1 MTYGLLN
8 GLRVLELGEF
18 ISAPYCGK
26 LLADMGADVV
36 KIERAGTGDWARDYG
51 PFAFTP
57 ALSQGERGVGS
68 HRERSGLFLYLN
80 ADKRGVTLN
89 LDTPTGREILAGMVS
104 RADVLVHNL
113 HPSEMDRVGLDYES
127 LSPRNPGLV
136 MASIT
141 PFGLTGPYRNWRA
154 YDINLAAGGGI
165 CEGLG
170 SPDREPLTFGTPEVG
185 YFAGAAAA
193 SAIVMALLA
202 RDNPPLLPAGEG
214 GHPPRH
220 SRESGNPDLVGE
232 SRPPA
237 RIGQHIDIAE
247 IESMAGLYNGPEA
260 LMAVYQWRVT
270 RRTGH
275 HALDFPYPNCILRC
289 KDGFIFVGSPE
300 GRQWRRLL
308 ELMGTP
314 EWSQEP
320 RFRNRTVMNN
330 EYADEVD
337 GYVEEWLLQHTK
349 AELLELALE
358 HRVPLAPVRGFDE
371 VRRDPSLASLFREVE
386 RPDTGPVAMPGPPYA
401 LSAPGARP
409 EPGPTARPEP
419 DPTAGP
425 NPDPAARP
433 NPDPAA
439 RPNPDPAARPEPD
452 PTAGPGPSGTAHPE
466 PAPPLHPEPVEGAQP
481 RPAPT
486 LGQHNSE
493 IYAGELGY
501 TPEEVVQL
509 YRLGII

>member
-8 GLRVLELGEF
+8 GLRVLEFGEF

-36 KIERAGTGDWARDYG
+36 KIERAGAGDWARGYG
-51 PFAFTP
+51 PWPVDRQAHHDP
-57 ALSQGERGVGS
+57 SY

-89 LDTPTGREILAGMVS
+89 LDTPTGRELLAGMVS

-113 HPSEMDRVGLDYES
+113 HPIEMDRVGLDYES
-127 LSPRNPGLV
+127 LSPHNPGLV

-202 RDNPPLLPAGEG
+202 RDNPPPLPAGEG
-214 GHPPRH
+214 W
-220 SRESGNPDLVGE
+220 GE
-232 SRPPA
+232 GETPA
-237 RIGQHIDIAE
+237 VRTGQHIDIAE

-308 ELMGTP
+308 ELMGNP

-337 GYVEEWLLQHTK
+337 GYVEEWLLRHTK
-349 AELLELALE
+349 ADLLELALE

-371 VRRDPSLASLFREVE
+371 VRHDPSLATLFREVE
-386 RPDTGPVAMPGPPYA
+386 RPDTGPIALPGPPYTLTSPA
-401 LSAPGARP
+401 LTS
-409 EPGPTARPEP
+409 
-419 DPTAGP
+419 
-425 NPDPAARP
+425 PAARSE
-433 NPDPAA
+433 AV
-439 RPNPDPAARPEPD
+439 
-452 PTAGPGPSGTAHPE
+452 SHPE
-466 PAPPLHPEPVEGAQP
+466 LVEGSP

-509 YRLGII
+509 YLLGII

>member
-8 GLRVLELGEF
+8 GLRVLEFGEF

-36 KIERAGTGDWARDYG
+36 KIERAPSGDWARDYG
-51 PFAFTP
+51 PWP
-57 ALSQGERGVGS
+57 GDIPN
-68 HRERSGLFLYLN
+68 RERSGLFLYLN

-89 LDTPTGREILAGMVS
+89 LDTPTGREILAGLVS
-104 RADVLVHNL
+104 RADALVHNL
-113 HPSEMDRVGLDYES
+113 HPMEMDRVGLDYET
-127 LSPRNPGLV
+127 LSAHNGRLV

-141 PFGLTGPYRNWRA
+141 PFGLTGPYRNWKA

-193 SAIVMALLA
+193 SSIVLALLA
-202 RDNPPLLPAGEG
+202 RDNSLPLPAGEG
-214 GHPPRH
+214 R
-220 SRESGNPDLVGE
+220 GE
-232 SRPPA
+232 GEISAGPS
-237 RIGQHIDIAE
+237 GQHIDIAE

-289 KDGFIFVGSPE
+289 RDGFIFVGSPE

-320 RFRNRTVMNN
+320 RLRNRTVMNN

-349 AELLELALE
+349 AELLEMALE
-358 HRVPLAPVRGFDE
+358 HRIPLAPVRGFDE
-371 VRRDPSLASLFREVE
+371 VRHDPSLASLFAEVE
-386 RPDTGPVAMPGPPYA
+386 RPDTGPVAMPGPPYE
-401 LSAPGARP
+401 LGGA
-409 EPGPTARPEP
+409 AV
-419 DPTAGP
+419 
-425 NPDPAARP
+425 
-433 NPDPAA
+433 
-439 RPNPDPAARPEPD
+439 
-452 PTAGPGPSGTAHPE
+452 S
-466 PAPPLHPEPVEGAQP
+466 QS

-486 LGQHNSE
+486 LGQHNRE

-501 TPEEVVQL
+501 TPEDVAQL

>member
-36 KIERAGTGDWARDYG
+36 KVDRADGGDWARDYG
-51 PFAFTP
+51 PYP
-57 ALSQGERGVGS
+57 NDLP

-89 LDTPTGREILAGMVS
+89 LDTPTGREILAGLLS
-104 RADVLVHNL
+104 RFDVLVHNL
-113 HPSEMDRVGLDYES
+113 HPAEMDRVGLDYDT
-127 LSPRNPGLV
+127 LRPHNDALV

-141 PFGLTGPYRNWRA
+141 PFGLTGPYRNWKA

-170 SPDREPLTFGTPEVG
+170 SPEREPLTFGTPEVG

-193 SAIVMALLA
+193 SSIVMALLA
-202 RDNPPLLPAGEG
+202 RDDGDPSAG
-214 GHPPRH
+214 
-220 SRESGNPDLVGE
+220 S
-232 SRPPA
+232 A
-237 RIGQHIDIAE
+237 GQHIDIAE
-247 IESMAGLYNGPEA
+247 IETLAGLYNGPEA

-289 KDGFIFVGSPE
+289 KDGYIFVGSPE

-308 ELMGTP
+308 ELMGSP

-349 AELLELALE
+349 AELLEMALE
-358 HRVPLAPVRGFDE
+358 HRIPLAPVRGFDE
-371 VRRDPSLASLFREVE
+371 VRHDPSLATLFSEID
-386 RPDTGPVAMPGPPYA
+386 RPDTGPVTIPGSPYQ
-401 LSAPGARP
+401 LSDAIVS
-409 EPGPTARPEP
+409 
-419 DPTAGP
+419 
-425 NPDPAARP
+425 
-433 NPDPAA
+433 
-439 RPNPDPAARPEPD
+439 
-452 PTAGPGPSGTAHPE
+452 PS
-466 PAPPLHPEPVEGAQP
+466 

-493 IYAGELGY
+493 VYCGELGY
-501 TPEEVVQL
+501 TPEEVAQL
-509 YRLGII
+509 YRTGII

>member
-26 LLADMGADVV
+26 LLADMGADVLKV
-36 KIERAGTGDWARDYG
+36 ERTGGGDWARDYG
-51 PFAFTP
+51 PYALTLTP
-57 ALSQGERGVGS
+57 SQGERGFGG
-68 HRERSGLFLYLN
+68 HRENSGLFLYLN

-89 LDTPTGREILAGMVS
+89 LDTPTGREMLAGLVS
-104 RADVLVHNL
+104 RYDILVHNL
-113 HPSEMDRVGLDYES
+113 HPTEMDRVGLDYETIR
-127 LSPRNPGLV
+127 PYNDALV

-141 PFGLTGPYRNWRA
+141 PFGLTGPYRNWKA

-193 SAIVMALLA
+193 SSIVMALLA
-202 RDNPPLLPAGEG
+202 RDDGVSSA
-214 GHPPRH
+214 
-220 SRESGNPDLVGE
+220 SS
-232 SRPPA
+232 A
-237 RIGQHIDIAE
+237 GQHIDIAE
-247 IESMAGLYNGPEA
+247 IETMAGLYNGPEA

-289 KDGFIFVGSPE
+289 KDGYIFVGSPE

-308 ELMGTP
+308 ELMGSP

-337 GYVEEWLLQHTK
+337 GYLEEWLLQHTK
-349 AELLELALE
+349 AELLEMALE
-358 HRVPLAPVRGFDE
+358 HRIPLAPVRGFDE
-371 VRRDPSLASLFREVE
+371 VRHDPSLFTLFTEID
-386 RPDTGPVAMPGPPYA
+386 RPDTGPVSIPGPAYE
-401 LSAPGARP
+401 LPGA
-409 EPGPTARPEP
+409 EAST
-419 DPTAGP
+419 
-425 NPDPAARP
+425 
-433 NPDPAA
+433 
-439 RPNPDPAARPEPD
+439 
-452 PTAGPGPSGTAHPE
+452 
-466 PAPPLHPEPVEGAQP
+466 P
-481 RPAPT
+481 RFAPT

-493 IYAGELGY
+493 VYCGELGY
-501 TPEEVVQL
+501 TPEEVAQL
-509 YRLGII
+509 YRTGII

>member
-1 MTYGLLN
+1 MTFGLLN
-8 GLRVLELGEF
+8 GLRVLEFGEF

-36 KIERAGTGDWARDYG
+36 KIERAGAGDWARDYG
-51 PFAFTP
+51 PWP
-57 ALSQGERGVGS
+57 GDIP
-68 HRERSGLFLYLN
+68 HRECSGLFLYLN

-89 LDTPTGREILAGMVS
+89 LETPTGRELLAGMVS

-113 HPSEMDRVGLDYES
+113 HPTEMDRVGLDHET
-127 LSPRNPGLV
+127 LSSHNAGLV

-141 PFGLTGPYRNWRA
+141 PFGLTGPYRNWKA

-170 SPDREPLTFGTPEVG
+170 SPDREPLTFGSPEVG

-202 RDNPPLLPAGEG
+202 RDNSLPLPAGEG
-214 GHPPRH
+214 W
-220 SRESGNPDLVGE
+220 GE
-232 SRPPA
+232 GEIPA
-237 RIGQHIDIAE
+237 ARAGQHIDIAE

-320 RFRNRTVMNN
+320 RLRNRTVMNN

-358 HRVPLAPVRGFDE
+358 HRIPLAPVRGFDE
-371 VRRDPSLASLFREVE
+371 VRHDPSLATLFRDVE
-386 RPDTGPVAMPGPPYA
+386 RPDTGPVTLPGPPYA
-401 LSAPGARP
+401 LGGPGAPP
-409 EPGPTARPEP
+409 ETAEV
-419 DPTAGP
+419 
-425 NPDPAARP
+425 
-433 NPDPAA
+433 
-439 RPNPDPAARPEPD
+439 
-452 PTAGPGPSGTAHPE
+452 S
-466 PAPPLHPEPVEGAQP
+466 QP

>member
-26 LLADMGADVV
+26 LLADMGAEVLKV
-36 KIERAGTGDWARDYG
+36 ERSDGGDWARDYG
-51 PFAFTP
+51 PYALTP
-57 ALSQGERGVGS
+57 TLSQEERGLGG

-80 ADKRGVTLN
+80 ANKRGVTLN
-89 LDTPTGREILAGMVS
+89 LETPTGREMLVGLVS
-104 RADVLVHNL
+104 QYDVLVHNL
-113 HPSEMDRVGLDYES
+113 HPTEMDRVGLDYDT
-127 LSPRNPGLV
+127 LTATPPFSPPEGGRKGGLV

-141 PFGLTGPYRNWRA
+141 PFGLTGPYRNWKA

-165 CEGLG
+165 REGLG

-193 SAIVMALLA
+193 SSIVMALLA
-202 RDNPPLLPAGEG
+202 QENLPSLPAGEG
-214 GHPPRH
+214 W
-220 SRESGNPDLVGE
+220 GE
-232 SRPPA
+232 GEIQPA
-237 RIGQHIDIAE
+237 RSGQHIDIAE

-289 KDGFIFVGSPE
+289 KDGYIFVGSPE

-308 ELMGTP
+308 ELMGSP
-314 EWSQEP
+314 EWAQEP

-349 AELLELALE
+349 AELLEMALE
-358 HRVPLAPVRGFDE
+358 HRIPLAPVRGFDE
-371 VRRDPSLASLFREVE
+371 VRADPSLATLFTEVD
-386 RPDTGPVAMPGPPYA
+386 RPDTGPVAIPGPPYE
-401 LSAPGARP
+401 LSGL
-409 EPGPTARPEP
+409 
-419 DPTAGP
+419 
-425 NPDPAARP
+425 
-433 NPDPAA
+433 
-439 RPNPDPAARPEPD
+439 
-452 PTAGPGPSGTAHPE
+452 SAHPE
-466 PAPPLHPEPVEGAQP
+466 LVEGSP
-481 RPAPT
+481 RAAPT

-493 IYAGELGY
+493 VYCGELGY
-501 TPEEVVQL
+501 TPEEVAQL
-509 YRLGII
+509 YRGGII

>member
-8 GLRVLELGEF
+8 GLRVLEFGEF

-26 LLADMGADVV
+26 LLADMGADVI
-36 KIERAGTGDWARDYG
+36 KIERVGTGDWARDYG
-51 PFAFTP
+51 PWP
-57 ALSQGERGVGS
+57 AVREAHHEPSY

-89 LDTPTGREILAGMVS
+89 LETPTGREILAGMVS

-113 HPSEMDRVGLDYES
+113 HPTEMDRVGLDYES
-127 LSPRNPGLV
+127 LSPHNPGLV

-141 PFGLTGPYRNWRA
+141 PFGLTGPYRNWKA

-193 SAIVMALLA
+193 SAIVMALLV
-202 RDNPPLLPAGEG
+202 RDSQLPLPAGEG
-214 GHPPRH
+214 WA
-220 SRESGNPDLVGE
+220 EGE
-232 SRPPA
+232 VSAA
-237 RIGQHIDIAE
+237 RGPGQHIDIAE

-275 HALDFPYPNCILRC
+275 HALDFPYPNCILQC

-337 GYVEEWLLQHTK
+337 GYVEEWLMQHTK
-349 AELLELALE
+349 AELLEMALE
-358 HRVPLAPVRGFDE
+358 HRIPLAPVRGFDE
-371 VRRDPSLASLFREVE
+371 VRHDPSLATLFREVG
-386 RPDTGPVAMPGPPYA
+386 RPDTGPVSLPGPPYA
-401 LSAPGARP
+401 LSGSA
-409 EPGPTARPEP
+409 
-419 DPTAGP
+419 
-425 NPDPAARP
+425 
-433 NPDPAA
+433 
-439 RPNPDPAARPEPD
+439 
-452 PTAGPGPSGTAHPE
+452 AHPD
-466 PAPPLHPEPVEGAQP
+466 PVEGSHP

-493 IYAGELGY
+493 VYAGELGY

>member
-1 MTYGLLN
+1 MTFGLLN
-8 GLRVLELGEF
+8 GVRVLELGEF

-26 LLADMGADVV
+26 LLADLGADVV
-36 KIERAGTGDWARDYG
+36 KVERVGAGDWARDYG
-51 PFAFTP
+51 PYP
-57 ALSQGERGVGS
+57 NDLP

-89 LDTPTGREILAGMVS
+89 LETPTGREMLAGLVS
-104 RADVLVHNL
+104 RFDVLVHNL
-113 HPSEMDRVGLDYES
+113 HPTEMDRVRLDYEG
-127 LSPRNPGLV
+127 LRGHNEGLV

-141 PFGLTGPYRNWRA
+141 PFGLTGPYRNWKA

-165 CEGLG
+165 SEGLG

-185 YFAGAAAA
+185 YFAGVAAA
-193 SAIVMALLA
+193 SSIVMALLA
-202 RDNPPLLPAGEG
+202 RGDG
-214 GHPPRH
+214 GQ
-220 SRESGNPDLVGE
+220 
-232 SRPPA
+232 
-237 RIGQHIDIAE
+237 GQHVDIAE

-289 KDGFIFVGSPE
+289 KDGYIFVGSPE

-349 AELLELALE
+349 AELLEMALE
-358 HRVPLAPVRGFDE
+358 HRIPLAPVRGFDE
-371 VRRDPSLASLFREVE
+371 VRHDPSLETLFADIGRA
-386 RPDTGPVAMPGPPYA
+386 DTGPIAFAGPPYVFSG
-401 LSAPGARP
+401 SA
-409 EPGPTARPEP
+409 
-419 DPTAGP
+419 
-425 NPDPAARP
+425 AA
-433 NPDPAA
+433 
-439 RPNPDPAARPEPD
+439 
-452 PTAGPGPSGTAHPE
+452 
-466 PAPPLHPEPVEGAQP
+466 VP

-486 LGQHNSE
+486 LGQDNSD
-493 IYAGELGY
+493 IYCGELGY
-501 TPEEVVQL
+501 TLEEVAQL
-509 YRLGII
+509 YRTGII